1 MSISVVILVVI
12 SALLHPLR
20 LFLIKGDSTP
30 EGLTLSVVI
39 IFGIMSFFQIIV
51 MGINPWEVFEIWPL
65 IAISS
70 LGLLLHFW
78 CIVKSLRVGD
88 FSVNYPIIRS
98 SPIFVVVAGYIFL
111 NHYYTLETL
120 LGIAIVIISAF
131 MIQYTPGG
139 KFFGKPSSLIL
150 AFLAMCFHGIITLAD
165 AEAMKSVEP
174 AAFLFIQYLFVTP
187 AMALMF
193 ILTRPSGKNIY
204 EYLFLGWKN
213 KPVRFFLAGVTA
225 YTSYLLIL
233 YSFRM
238 GANVAAVSAI
248 RQISIPFSVLI
259 GGFYLF
265 EKQMNYRLFWSLL
278 LTLGVIIIIVAS
290 KPTA

>member
-1 MSISVVILVVI
+1 MSIPVLFLVIF
-12 SALLHPLR
+12 SALLHPVR
-20 LFLIKGDSTP
+20 VFLIKGDNTP

-39 IFGIMSFFQIIV
+39 IFGFMSFFQIIL

-70 LGLLLHFW
+70 VGLLLHFW

-98 SPIFVVVAGYIFL
+98 SPMFVVVAGYIFL
-111 NHYYTLETL
+111 NHHYSMEIL
-120 LGIAIVIISAF
+120 LGIAIVILSAF
-131 MIQYTPGG
+131 MIQYTPGE
-139 KFFGKPSSLIL
+139 KYLSKPTSIL
-150 AFLAMCFHGIITLAD
+150 LAVLAMCFHGIITLAD
-165 AEAMKSVEP
+165 AEAMKYVEP

-187 AMALMF
+187 AMAIIF

-204 EYLFLGWKN
+204 EYLFLGWGK
-213 KPVRFFLAGVTA
+213 KPLRFFLAGFTA
-225 YTSYLLIL
+225 YISYLLIL

-238 GANVAAVSAI
+238 GANVAAVSSI

-259 GGFYLF
+259 GGFFLL
-265 EKQMNYRLFWSLL
+265 EKQMNYRLFWSIL
-278 LTLGVIIIIVAS
+278 LTLGVIIIIVS
-290 KPTA
+290 S

>member
-1 MSISVVILVVI
+1 MSIPVLFLVIF
-12 SALLHPLR
+12 SALLHPVR
-20 LFLIKGDSTP
+20 VFLIKGDNTP

-39 IFGIMSFFQIIV
+39 IFGFMSFFQIIL

-70 LGLLLHFW
+70 VGLLLHFW
-78 CIVKSLRVGD
+78 CIVKSLRDGD

-98 SPIFVVVAGYIFL
+98 SPMFVVVAGYIFL
-111 NHYYTLETL
+111 NHHYSMEIL
-120 LGIAIVIISAF
+120 LGIAIVILSAF

-139 KFFGKPSSLIL
+139 KYLSKPSSIL
-150 AFLAMCFHGIITLAD
+150 LAVLAMCFHGIITLAD
-165 AEAMKSVEP
+165 AEAMKYVEP

-187 AMALMF
+187 AMAIIF

-204 EYLFLGWKN
+204 EYLFLGWGK
-213 KPVRFFLAGVTA
+213 KPLRFFLAGFTA
-225 YTSYLLIL
+225 YISYLLIL

-238 GANVAAVSAI
+238 GANVAAVSSI

-259 GGFYLF
+259 GGFFLL
-265 EKQMNYRLFWSLL
+265 EKQMNYRLFWSIL
-278 LTLGVIIIIVAS
+278 LTLGVIIIIVS
-290 KPTA
+290 S

>member
-1 MSISVVILVVI
+1 MSISIVLLVVI

-20 LFLIKGDSTP
+20 VFLIKGDSTP

-39 IFGIMSFFQIIV
+39 IFGCMSFFQIV
-51 MGINPWEVFEIWPL
+51 LMGINPWKVFEIWPL

-98 SPIFVVVAGYIFL
+98 SPLFVVVVGYIFL
-111 NHYYTLETL
+111 NHHYSTEIL

-139 KFFGKPSSLIL
+139 KFFGKPASLLL
-150 AFLAMCFHGIITLAD
+150 AVLAMCFHGILTLAD
-165 AEAMKSVEP
+165 AEAMKYAEP

-187 AMALMF
+187 ALALMF
-193 ILTRPSGKNIY
+193 ILTRPSGENIY

-213 KPVRFFLAGVTA
+213 KPLRFFLAGFTA
-225 YTSYLLIL
+225 YISYLLIL

-248 RQISIPFSVLI
+248 RQISIPFSVLM
-259 GGFYLF
+259 GGFFLL
-265 EKQMNYRLFWSLL
+265 EKKMNYRLFWSLL
-278 LTLGVIIIIVAS
+278 LTLGVIIIIVS
-290 KPTA
+290 S

>member
-1 MSISVVILVVI
+1 MSIPVLFLVIF
-12 SALLHPLR
+12 SALLHPVR
-20 LFLIKGDSTP
+20 VFLIKGDNTP

-39 IFGIMSFFQIIV
+39 IFGFMSFFQIIL
-51 MGINPWEVFEIWPL
+51 MGINPWKVFEIWPL

-98 SPIFVVVAGYIFL
+98 SPLFVVVAGYLFL
-111 NHYYTLETL
+111 NHHYSMEIL

-139 KFFGKPSSLIL
+139 KFFSKPASLLL
-150 AFLAMCFHGIITLAD
+150 AVLAMCFHGIITLAD
-165 AEAMKSVEP
+165 AEAMKYVEP

-187 AMALMF
+187 AMAIMF

-204 EYLFLGWKN
+204 EYLFLGWKT
-213 KPVRFFLAGVTA
+213 KPLRFFFAGFTA
-225 YTSYLLIL
+225 YISYLLIL

-238 GANVAAVSAI
+238 GANVAAVSTI

-259 GGFYLF
+259 GGFYLM
-265 EKQMNYRLFWSLL
+265 EKRMNYRLFWSLL
-278 LTLGVIIIIVAS
+278 LTLGVIIIIVS
-290 KPTA
+290 P

>member
-1 MSISVVILVVI
+1 MSIPVLFLVIF
-12 SALLHPLR
+12 SALLHPVR
-20 LFLIKGDSTP
+20 VFLIKGDNTP

-39 IFGIMSFFQIIV
+39 IFGFMSFFQIIL

-70 LGLLLHFW
+70 VGLLLHFW

-98 SPIFVVVAGYIFL
+98 SPMFVVVAGYIFL
-111 NHYYTLETL
+111 NHHYSMEIL
-120 LGIAIVIISAF
+120 LGIAIVILSAF

-139 KFFGKPSSLIL
+139 KYLSKPSSIL
-150 AFLAMCFHGIITLAD
+150 LAVLAMCFHGIITLAD
-165 AEAMKSVEP
+165 AEAMKYVEP

-187 AMALMF
+187 AMAIIF

-204 EYLFLGWKN
+204 EYLFLGWGK
-213 KPVRFFLAGVTA
+213 KPFRFFLAGFTA
-225 YTSYLLIL
+225 YISYLLIL

-238 GANVAAVSAI
+238 GANVAAVSSI

-259 GGFYLF
+259 GGFYLM
-265 EKQMNYRLFWSLL
+265 EKQMNYRLFWSIL
-278 LTLGVIIIIVAS
+278 LTLGVIIIIVS
-290 KPTA
+290 S

>member
-1 MSISVVILVVI
+1 MSISVVFLVVI

-20 LFLIKGDSTP
+20 VFLIKGDSTP

-39 IFGIMSFFQIIV
+39 IFGCMSFFQIIL
-51 MGINPWEVFEIWPL
+51 MGINPWKVFEIWPL

-98 SPIFVVVAGYIFL
+98 SPLFVVVVGYIFL
-111 NHYYTLETL
+111 NHNYSMEIL

-139 KFFGKPSSLIL
+139 KYFSKPASLLL
-150 AFLAMCFHGIITLAD
+150 AVLAMCFHGIITLAD
-165 AEAMKSVEP
+165 AEAMKYVEP

-193 ILTRPSGKNIY
+193 VLTRPSGKNIY

-213 KPVRFFLAGVTA
+213 KPLRFFLTGFTA
-225 YTSYLLIL
+225 YISYLLIL

-248 RQISIPFSVLI
+248 RQISIPFSVLM
-259 GGFYLF
+259 GGFFLL
-265 EKQMNYRLFWSLL
+265 EKKMNYRLFWSLL
-278 LTLGVIIIIVAS
+278 LTFGVIIIIVS
-290 KPTA
+290 S

>member
-1 MSISVVILVVI
+1 MSISIVFLVVI
-12 SALLHPLR
+12 SSLLHPLR
-20 LFLIKGDSTP
+20 IFLIKGDSTP

-39 IFGIMSFFQIIV
+39 IFGFMSFFQIIL
-51 MGINPWEVFEIWPL
+51 MGINPWKVFEIWPL

-70 LGLLLHFW
+70 LGLLLHVW

-98 SPIFVVVAGYIFL
+98 SPLFVVVVGYIFL
-111 NHYYTLETL
+111 NHNYSMEIL

-139 KFFGKPSSLIL
+139 KYFSKPASLLL
-150 AFLAMCFHGIITLAD
+150 AVLAMCFHGIITLAD
-165 AEAMKSVEP
+165 AEAMKYVEP

-187 AMALMF
+187 ALALMF
-193 ILTRPSGKNIY
+193 ILTRPSGENIY

-213 KPVRFFLAGVTA
+213 KPLRFFLAGFTA
-225 YTSYLLIL
+225 YISYLLIL

-248 RQISIPFSVLI
+248 RQISIPFSVLM
-259 GGFYLF
+259 GGFFLL
-265 EKQMNYRLFWSLL
+265 EKKMNYRLFWSLL
-278 LTLGVIIIIVAS
+278 LTLGVIIIIVS
-290 KPTA
+290 S

>member
-1 MSISVVILVVI
+1 MSIHIVLLVVI
-12 SALLHPLR
+12 SSLLHPLR
-20 LFLIKGDSTP
+20 IFLIKGDSTP

-39 IFGIMSFFQIIV
+39 IFGFMSFFQIIL
-51 MGINPWEVFEIWPL
+51 MGINPWKVFEIWPL

-70 LGLLLHFW
+70 LGLLFHFW

-98 SPIFVVVAGYIFL
+98 SPLFVVVVGYIFL
-111 NHYYTLETL
+111 NHNYSMEIL

-139 KFFGKPSSLIL
+139 KYFNKPASLLL
-150 AFLAMCFHGIITLAD
+150 AVLAMCFHGIITLAD
-165 AEAMKSVEP
+165 AEAMKYVEP

-193 ILTRPSGKNIY
+193 VLTRPSGKNIY
-204 EYLFLGWKN
+204 EYLFLGWIN
-213 KPVRFFLAGVTA
+213 KPLRFFLAGFTA
-225 YTSYLLIL
+225 YISYLLIL

-248 RQISIPFSVLI
+248 RQISIPFSVLM
-259 GGFYLF
+259 GGFFLL
-265 EKQMNYRLFWSLL
+265 EKKMNYRLFWSLL
-278 LTLGVIIIIVAS
+278 LTLGVIIIIVS
-290 KPTA
+290 P

>member
-1 MSISVVILVVI
+1 VSIPVLFLVIF
-12 SALLHPLR
+12 SALLHPVR
-20 LFLIKGDSTP
+20 VFLIKGDNTP

-39 IFGIMSFFQIIV
+39 IFGFMSFFQIIL
-51 MGINPWEVFEIWPL
+51 MGINPWKVFEIWPL

-98 SPIFVVVAGYIFL
+98 SPLFVVVAGYIFL
-111 NHYYTLETL
+111 NHHYSMEIL
-120 LGIAIVIISAF
+120 LGIAIVILSAF
-131 MIQYTPGG
+131 MIQYTPGE
-139 KFFGKPSSLIL
+139 KYLSKPTSIL
-150 AFLAMCFHGIITLAD
+150 LAVLAMCFHGIITLAD
-165 AEAMKSVEP
+165 AEAMKYVEP

-187 AMALMF
+187 AMAIIF

-204 EYLFLGWKN
+204 EYLFLGWGK
-213 KPVRFFLAGVTA
+213 KPLRFFLAGFTA
-225 YTSYLLIL
+225 YISYLLIL

-238 GANVAAVSAI
+238 GANVAAVSSI

-259 GGFYLF
+259 GGFFLL
-265 EKQMNYRLFWSLL
+265 EKQMNYRLFWSIL
-278 LTLGVIIIIVAS
+278 LTLGVIIIIVS
-290 KPTA
+290 S

>member
-1 MSISVVILVVI
+1 MSISIIFLVVV
-12 SALLHPLR
+12 SSLLHPLR
-20 LFLIKGDSTP
+20 VFLIKGDNTP

-39 IFGIMSFFQIIV
+39 IFGFMSFFQIIL

-70 LGLLLHFW
+70 VGLLLHFW

-98 SPIFVVVAGYIFL
+98 SPMFVVVAGYIFL
-111 NHYYTLETL
+111 NHHYSMEIL
-120 LGIAIVIISAF
+120 LGIAIVILSAF
-131 MIQYTPGG
+131 MIQYTPGE
-139 KFFGKPSSLIL
+139 KYLSKPSSIL
-150 AFLAMCFHGIITLAD
+150 LAVLAMCFHGIITLAD
-165 AEAMKSVEP
+165 AEAMKYVEP

-187 AMALMF
+187 AMAIIF

-204 EYLFLGWKN
+204 EYLFLGWGK
-213 KPVRFFLAGVTA
+213 KPLRFFLAGFTA
-225 YTSYLLIL
+225 YISYLLIL

-238 GANVAAVSAI
+238 GANVAAVSSI

-259 GGFYLF
+259 GGYFLL
-265 EKQMNYRLFWSLL
+265 EKQMNYRLFWSIL
-278 LTLGVIIIIVAS
+278 LTLGVIIIIVS
-290 KPTA
+290 S

>member
-1 MSISVVILVVI
+1 MSISVISLVLF
-12 SALLHPLR
+12 SALLHPVR
-20 LFLIKGDSTP
+20 IFLIKGDDTP

-39 IFGIMSFFQIIV
+39 IFGFMSFIQIIFL
-51 MGINPWEVFEIWPL
+51 GINPWKVFEIWPL

-88 FSVNYPIIRS
+88 LSVNYPIIRS
-98 SPIFVVVAGYIFL
+98 SPIFVVAAGYIFL
-111 NHYYTLETL
+111 NHHYSMEIL

-131 MIQYTPGG
+131 MIQYIPGE
-139 KFFGKPSSLIL
+139 KYFSKRASLLL
-150 AFLAMCFHGIITLAD
+150 AVLAMCFHGIITLAD
-165 AEAMKSVEP
+165 AEAMKYVEP

-187 AMALMF
+187 AMAIIF

-204 EYLFLGWKN
+204 EYLFLGWGK
-213 KPVRFFLAGVTA
+213 KPLRFFLAGFTA
-225 YTSYLLIL
+225 YISYLLIL

-259 GGFYLF
+259 GGFFLL
-265 EKQMNYRLFWSLL
+265 EKQMNYRLFWSIL
-278 LTLGVIIIIVAS
+278 LTLGVIIIIVS
-290 KPTA
+290 S

>member
-1 MSISVVILVVI
+1 MSLSVVILVVI

-20 LFLIKGDSTP
+20 VFLIKGDSTP

-39 IFGIMSFFQIIV
+39 IFGLMSFFQIIIT
-51 MGINPWEVFEIWPL
+51 GINPWEVFEIWPL
-65 IAISS
+65 IAVSS
-70 LGLLLHFW
+70 FSLLLHFW

-111 NHYYTLETL
+111 NHHYSIKTL
-120 LGIAIVIISAF
+120 LGIAIVLVSAF

-139 KFFGKPSSLIL
+139 KFFGRPSSLLL
-150 AFLAMCFHGIITLAD
+150 AVLAMCFHGIITLAD
-165 AEAMKSVEP
+165 AEAMKSADP
-174 AAFLFIQYLFVTP
+174 ASFLFIQYLFVTP

-193 ILTRPSGKNIY
+193 ILTRPPEKKIY
-204 EYLFLGWKN
+204 DYLFLGWKN
-213 KPVRFFLAGVTA
+213 KPLRFIFAGVTA
-225 YTSYLLIL
+225 YASYLLIL

-259 GGFYLF
+259 GGLYLF
-265 EKQMNYRLFWSLL
+265 EKQLNYRLFWSFL
-278 LTLGVIIIIVAS
+278 LTIGVIIIIVAS
-290 KPTA
+290 

>member
-1 MSISVVILVVI
+1 VSISIVFLVVI

-20 LFLIKGDSTP
+20 VFLIKGDSTP

-39 IFGIMSFFQIIV
+39 IFGFMSFFQIIF
-51 MGINPWEVFEIWPL
+51 MGINPWKVFEIWPL

-98 SPIFVVVAGYIFL
+98 SPLFVVVVGYVFL
-111 NHYYTLETL
+111 NHNYSMEIL

-139 KFFGKPSSLIL
+139 KYFSKPASLLL
-150 AFLAMCFHGIITLAD
+150 AVLAMCFHGIITLAD
-165 AEAMKSVEP
+165 AEAMKYVEP
-174 AAFLFIQYLFVTP
+174 AAFLFIQYLFVIP
-187 AMALMF
+187 AMTLMF
-193 ILTRPSGKNIY
+193 VLTRPSGKNIY

-213 KPVRFFLAGVTA
+213 KPLRFFLAGFTA
-225 YTSYLLIL
+225 YISYLLIL

-248 RQISIPFSVLI
+248 RQISIPFSVLM
-259 GGFYLF
+259 GGFFLL
-265 EKQMNYRLFWSLL
+265 EKKMNYRLFWSLL
-278 LTLGVIIIIVAS
+278 LTLGVIIIIVS
-290 KPTA
+290 S

>member
-1 MSISVVILVVI
+1 MSISVVFLVVI

-20 LFLIKGDSTP
+20 VFLIKGDSTP

-39 IFGIMSFFQIIV
+39 IFGCMSFFQIV
-51 MGINPWEVFEIWPL
+51 LMGINPWKVFEIWPL

-98 SPIFVVVAGYIFL
+98 SPLFVVVAGYLFL
-111 NHYYTLETL
+111 NHHYSMEIL

-139 KFFGKPSSLIL
+139 KFFSKPASLLL
-150 AFLAMCFHGIITLAD
+150 AVLAMCFHGIITLAD
-165 AEAMKSVEP
+165 AEAMKYVEP

-193 ILTRPSGKNIY
+193 IMTRPSGKNIY

-213 KPVRFFLAGVTA
+213 KPLRFFFAGFTA
-225 YTSYLLIL
+225 YISYLLIL

-238 GANVAAVSAI
+238 GANVAEVSTI

-259 GGFYLF
+259 GGFYLL
-265 EKQMNYRLFWSLL
+265 EKKMNYRLLWSLL
-278 LTLGVIIIIVAS
+278 LTFGVIIIIVS
-290 KPTA
+290 S

>member
-1 MSISVVILVVI
+1 MSISIVLLVVI

-20 LFLIKGDSTP
+20 VFLIKGDSTP

-39 IFGIMSFFQIIV
+39 IFGFMSFFQIIL
-51 MGINPWEVFEIWPL
+51 MGINPWKVFEIWPL

-98 SPIFVVVAGYIFL
+98 SPLFVVVAGYIFL
-111 NHYYTLETL
+111 NHHYSMEIL
-120 LGIAIVIISAF
+120 LGIAIVIIGAF

-139 KFFGKPSSLIL
+139 KFFSKPASLLL
-150 AFLAMCFHGIITLAD
+150 AVLAMCFHGIITLAD
-165 AEAMKSVEP
+165 AEAMKYVEP

-204 EYLFLGWKN
+204 DYLFLGWKN
-213 KPVRFFLAGVTA
+213 KPLRFFFAGFTA
-225 YTSYLLIL
+225 YISYLLIL

-248 RQISIPFSVLI
+248 RQISIPFSVLM
-259 GGFYLF
+259 GGLF
-265 EKQMNYRLFWSLL
+265 LL
-278 LTLGVIIIIVAS
+278 
-290 KPTA
+290 

>member
-1 MSISVVILVVI
+1 MSISVVFLVVI

-20 LFLIKGDSTP
+20 VFLIKGDSTP

-39 IFGIMSFFQIIV
+39 IFGCMSFFQIV
-51 MGINPWEVFEIWPL
+51 LMGINPWKVFEIWPL

-98 SPIFVVVAGYIFL
+98 SPLFVVVAGYIFL
-111 NHYYTLETL
+111 NHHYSMEIL

-139 KFFGKPSSLIL
+139 KFFSKPASLLL
-150 AFLAMCFHGIITLAD
+150 AVLAMCFHGIITLAD
-165 AEAMKSVEP
+165 AEAMKYVEP

-204 EYLFLGWKN
+204 EYLFLGWKT
-213 KPVRFFLAGVTA
+213 KPLRFFFAGFTA
-225 YTSYLLIL
+225 YISYLLIL

-265 EKQMNYRLFWSLL
+265 EKKMNYRLFWSLL
-278 LTLGVIIIIVAS
+278 LTFGVIIIIVTS
-290 KPTA
+290 

>member
-1 MSISVVILVVI
+1 MSIPVLFLVIF
-12 SALLHPLR
+12 SALLHPVR
-20 LFLIKGDSTP
+20 VFLIKGDNTP

-39 IFGIMSFFQIIV
+39 IFGFMSFFQIIL

-70 LGLLLHFW
+70 VGLLLHFW

-111 NHYYTLETL
+111 NHHYSMEIL
-120 LGIAIVIISAF
+120 LGIAIVILSAF
-131 MIQYTPGG
+131 MIQYTPGE
-139 KFFGKPSSLIL
+139 KYLSKPSSIL
-150 AFLAMCFHGIITLAD
+150 LAVLAMCFHGIITLAD
-165 AEAMKSVEP
+165 AEAMKYVEP

-187 AMALMF
+187 AMAIIF

-204 EYLFLGWKN
+204 EYLFLGWGK
-213 KPVRFFLAGVTA
+213 KPLRFFLAGFTA
-225 YTSYLLIL
+225 YISYLLIL

-238 GANVAAVSAI
+238 GANVAAVSSI

-259 GGFYLF
+259 GGFFLL
-265 EKQMNYRLFWSLL
+265 EKQMNYRLFWSIL
-278 LTLGVIIIIVAS
+278 LTLGVIIIIVS
-290 KPTA
+290 S

>member
-1 MSISVVILVVI
+1 MSIPVLFLVIF
-12 SALLHPLR
+12 SALLHPVR
-20 LFLIKGDSTP
+20 VFLIKGDNTP

-39 IFGIMSFFQIIV
+39 IFGFMSFFQIIL

-70 LGLLLHFW
+70 VGLLLHFW

-98 SPIFVVVAGYIFL
+98 SPMFVVVAGYIFL
-111 NHYYTLETL
+111 NHHYSMEIL
-120 LGIAIVIISAF
+120 LGIAIVILSAF
-131 MIQYTPGG
+131 MIQYTPGE
-139 KFFGKPSSLIL
+139 KYLSKPTSIL
-150 AFLAMCFHGIITLAD
+150 LAVLAMCFHGIITLAD
-165 AEAMKSVEP
+165 AEAMKYVEP

-187 AMALMF
+187 AMAIIF

-204 EYLFLGWKN
+204 EYLFLGWGK
-213 KPVRFFLAGVTA
+213 KPLRFFLAGFTA
-225 YTSYLLIL
+225 YISYLLIL

-238 GANVAAVSAI
+238 GANVAAVSSI

-259 GGFYLF
+259 GGYFLL
-265 EKQMNYRLFWSLL
+265 EKQMNYRLFWSIL
-278 LTLGVIIIIVAS
+278 LTLGVIIIIVS
-290 KPTA
+290 S

>member
-1 MSISVVILVVI
+1 VSLSVALLVVI

-20 LFLIKGDSTP
+20 VFLIKGDSTP

-39 IFGIMSFFQIIV
+39 IFGCMSFFQIV
-51 MGINPWEVFEIWPL
+51 LMGINPWKVFEIWPL

-98 SPIFVVVAGYIFL
+98 SPLFVVIAGYLFL
-111 NHYYTLETL
+111 NHHYSMEIL

-139 KFFGKPSSLIL
+139 KFFSKPASLLL
-150 AFLAMCFHGIITLAD
+150 AVLAMCFHGIITLAD
-165 AEAMKSVEP
+165 AEAMKYVEP

-193 ILTRPSGKNIY
+193 ILTRPSGKNIFD
-204 EYLFLGWKN
+204 YLFVGWTK
-213 KPVRFFLAGVTA
+213 KPLRFFSAGFTA
-225 YTSYLLIL
+225 YISYLLIL

-238 GANVAAVSAI
+238 GANVAAVSTI

-259 GGFYLF
+259 GGFYLM
-265 EKQMNYRLFWSLL
+265 EKKMNYRLFWSLL
-278 LTLGVIIIIVAS
+278 LTLGVIIIIVS
-290 KPTA
+290 S

>member
-1 MSISVVILVVI
+1 MSISIVFLVVI
-12 SALLHPLR
+12 SSLLHPLR
-20 LFLIKGDSTP
+20 IFLIKGDSTP

-39 IFGIMSFFQIIV
+39 IFGFMSFFQIIL
-51 MGINPWEVFEIWPL
+51 MGINPWKVFEIWPL

-98 SPIFVVVAGYIFL
+98 SPLFVVVVGYIFL
-111 NHYYTLETL
+111 NHDYSMEIL
-120 LGIAIVIISAF
+120 LGIAIVIISSF

-139 KFFGKPSSLIL
+139 RYFSKPASLLL
-150 AFLAMCFHGIITLAD
+150 AVLAMCFHGIITLAD
-165 AEAMKSVEP
+165 AEAMKYVEP

-193 ILTRPSGKNIY
+193 VLTRPSGKNIY

-213 KPVRFFLAGVTA
+213 KPLRFFLAGFTA
-225 YTSYLLIL
+225 YISYLLIL

-238 GANVAAVSAI
+238 GANVAAVSAV

-259 GGFYLF
+259 GGFYLL
-265 EKQMNYRLFWSLL
+265 EKKMNYRLFWSLL
-278 LTLGVIIIIVAS
+278 LTLGVIIIIVS
-290 KPTA
+290 S

>member
-1 MSISVVILVVI
+1 VSIPVLFLVIF
-12 SALLHPLR
+12 SALLHPVR
-20 LFLIKGDSTP
+20 VFLIKGDNTP

-39 IFGIMSFFQIIV
+39 IFGFMSFFQIIL

-70 LGLLLHFW
+70 VGLLLHFW

-98 SPIFVVVAGYIFL
+98 SPMFVVVAGYIFL
-111 NHYYTLETL
+111 NHHYSMEIL
-120 LGIAIVIISAF
+120 LGIAIVILSAF
-131 MIQYTPGG
+131 MIQYTPGE
-139 KFFGKPSSLIL
+139 KYLSKPTSIL
-150 AFLAMCFHGIITLAD
+150 LAVLAMCFHGIITLAD
-165 AEAMKSVEP
+165 AEAMKYVEP

-187 AMALMF
+187 AMAIIF

-204 EYLFLGWKN
+204 EYLFLGWGK
-213 KPVRFFLAGVTA
+213 KPLRFFLAGFTA
-225 YTSYLLIL
+225 YISYLLIL

-238 GANVAAVSAI
+238 GANVAAVSSI

-259 GGFYLF
+259 GGFFLL
-265 EKQMNYRLFWSLL
+265 EKQMNYRLFWSIL
-278 LTLGVIIIIVAS
+278 LTLGVIIIIVS
-290 KPTA
+290 S

>member
-1 MSISVVILVVI
+1 MSIPVIFLVI
-12 SALLHPLR
+12 FSALLHPVR
-20 LFLIKGDSTP
+20 VFLIKGDNTP

-39 IFGIMSFFQIIV
+39 FFGFMSFFQIV
-51 MGINPWEVFEIWPL
+51 LMGINPWKVFEIWHL

-70 LGLLLHFW
+70 VGLLLHFW

-88 FSVNYPIIRS
+88 FSVDYPIIRS

-111 NHYYTLETL
+111 NHHYSLETL

-139 KFFGKPSSLIL
+139 KFFGKPSSIL
-150 AFLAMCFHGIITLAD
+150 LAVLAMCFHGIITLAD

-187 AMALMF
+187 AMAIIF

-204 EYLFLGWKN
+204 EYLFSGWGK
-213 KPVRFFLAGVTA
+213 KPLQFFLAGFTA
-225 YTSYLLIL
+225 YASYLLIL

>member
-1 MSISVVILVVI
+1 MSIPVLFLVIF
-12 SALLHPLR
+12 SALLHPVR
-20 LFLIKGDSTP
+20 VFLIKGDNTP

-39 IFGIMSFFQIIV
+39 IFGFMSFFQIIL

-70 LGLLLHFW
+70 VGLLLHFW

-98 SPIFVVVAGYIFL
+98 SPMFVVVAGYIFL
-111 NHYYTLETL
+111 NHHYSMEIL
-120 LGIAIVIISAF
+120 LGIAIVILSAF
-131 MIQYTPGG
+131 MIQYTPGE
-139 KFFGKPSSLIL
+139 KYLSKPSSIL
-150 AFLAMCFHGIITLAD
+150 LAVLAMCFHGIITLAD
-165 AEAMKSVEP
+165 AEAMKYVEP

-187 AMALMF
+187 AMAIIF

-204 EYLFLGWKN
+204 EYLFLGWGK
-213 KPVRFFLAGVTA
+213 KPLRFFLAGFTA
-225 YTSYLLIL
+225 YISYLLIL

-238 GANVAAVSAI
+238 GANVAAVSSI

-259 GGFYLF
+259 GGFFLL
-265 EKQMNYRLFWSLL
+265 EKQMNYRLFWSIL
-278 LTLGVIIIIVAS
+278 LTLGVIIIIVS
-290 KPTA
+290 S

>member
-1 MSISVVILVVI
+1 MSIPVLFLVIF
-12 SALLHPLR
+12 SALLHPVR
-20 LFLIKGDSTP
+20 VFLIKGDNTP

-39 IFGIMSFFQIIV
+39 IFGFMSFFQIIL

-70 LGLLLHFW
+70 VGLLLHFW

-98 SPIFVVVAGYIFL
+98 SPMFVVVAGYIFL
-111 NHYYTLETL
+111 NHHYSMEIL
-120 LGIAIVIISAF
+120 LGIAIVILSAF

-139 KFFGKPSSLIL
+139 KYLSKPSSIL
-150 AFLAMCFHGIITLAD
+150 LAVLAMCFHGIITLAD
-165 AEAMKSVEP
+165 AEAMKYVEP

-187 AMALMF
+187 AMAIIF

-204 EYLFLGWKN
+204 EYLFSGWGE
-213 KPVRFFLAGVTA
+213 KPLRFFLAGFTA
-225 YTSYLLIL
+225 YASYLLIL

>member
-1 MSISVVILVVI
+1 MSIPVLFLVIF
-12 SALLHPLR
+12 SALLHPVR
-20 LFLIKGDSTP
+20 VFLIKGDNTP

-39 IFGIMSFFQIIV
+39 IFGFMSFFQIIL
-51 MGINPWEVFEIWPL
+51 MGINPWKVFEIWPL

-98 SPIFVVVAGYIFL
+98 SPLFVVVAGYLFL
-111 NHYYTLETL
+111 NHHYSMEIL

-139 KFFGKPSSLIL
+139 KFFSKPASLLL
-150 AFLAMCFHGIITLAD
+150 AVLAMCFHGIITLAD
-165 AEAMKSVEP
+165 AEAMKYVEP

-213 KPVRFFLAGVTA
+213 KPLRFFLAGFTA
-225 YTSYLLIL
+225 YISYLLIL

-238 GANVAAVSAI
+238 GANVAAVSTI

-259 GGFYLF
+259 GGFYLM
-265 EKQMNYRLFWSLL
+265 EKRMNYRLFWSLL
-278 LTLGVIIIIVAS
+278 LTLGVIIIIVS
-290 KPTA
+290 P

>member
-1 MSISVVILVVI
+1 MSIPVLFLVIF
-12 SALLHPLR
+12 SALLHPVR
-20 LFLIKGDSTP
+20 VFLIKGDNTP

-39 IFGIMSFFQIIV
+39 IFGFMSFFQIIL

-70 LGLLLHFW
+70 VGLLLHFW
-78 CIVKSLRVGD
+78 CIVKSLRDGD

-98 SPIFVVVAGYIFL
+98 SPMFVVVAGYIFL
-111 NHYYTLETL
+111 NHHYSMEIL
-120 LGIAIVIISAF
+120 LGIAIVILSAF

-139 KFFGKPSSLIL
+139 KYLSKPSSIL
-150 AFLAMCFHGIITLAD
+150 LAVLAMCFHGIITLAD
-165 AEAMKSVEP
+165 AEAMKYVEP

-187 AMALMF
+187 AMAIIF

-204 EYLFLGWKN
+204 EYLFLGWGK
-213 KPVRFFLAGVTA
+213 KPLRFFLAGFTA
-225 YTSYLLIL
+225 YISYLLIL

-238 GANVAAVSAI
+238 GANVAAVSSI

-259 GGFYLF
+259 GGFYLM
-265 EKQMNYRLFWSLL
+265 EKQMNYRLFWSIL
-278 LTLGVIIIIVAS
+278 LTLGVIIIIVS
-290 KPTA
+290 S

>member
-1 MSISVVILVVI
+1 MSIPVLFLVIF
-12 SALLHPLR
+12 SALLHPVR
-20 LFLIKGDSTP
+20 VFLIKGDNTP

-39 IFGIMSFFQIIV
+39 IFGCMSFFQIV
-51 MGINPWEVFEIWPL
+51 LMGINPWKVFEIWPL

-98 SPIFVVVAGYIFL
+98 SPLFVVVAGYIFL
-111 NHYYTLETL
+111 NHHYSMEIL

-139 KFFGKPSSLIL
+139 KFFSKPASLLL
-150 AFLAMCFHGIITLAD
+150 AVLAMCFHGIITLAD
-165 AEAMKSVEP
+165 AEAMKYVEP

-204 EYLFLGWKN
+204 EYLFLGWKT
-213 KPVRFFLAGVTA
+213 KPLRFFFAGFTA
-225 YTSYLLIL
+225 YISYLLIL

-238 GANVAAVSAI
+238 GANVAAVSSI

-259 GGFYLF
+259 GGFFLL
-265 EKQMNYRLFWSLL
+265 EKQMNYRLFWSIL
-278 LTLGVIIIIVAS
+278 LTLGVIIIIVS
-290 KPTA
+290 S

>member
-1 MSISVVILVVI
+1 MSIPVIFLVI
-12 SALLHPLR
+12 FSALLHPVR
-20 LFLIKGDSTP
+20 VFLIKGDNTP

-39 IFGIMSFFQIIV
+39 IFGFMSFFQIV
-51 MGINPWEVFEIWPL
+51 LMGINPWKVFEIWHL

-70 LGLLLHFW
+70 VGLLLHFW

-98 SPIFVVVAGYIFL
+98 SPMFVVVAGYIFL
-111 NHYYTLETL
+111 NHHYSMEIL
-120 LGIAIVIISAF
+120 LGIAIVILSAF

-139 KFFGKPSSLIL
+139 KYLSKPSSIL
-150 AFLAMCFHGIITLAD
+150 LAVLAMCFHGIITLAD
-165 AEAMKSVEP
+165 AEAMKYVEP

-187 AMALMF
+187 AMAIIF

-204 EYLFLGWKN
+204 EYLFLGWGK
-213 KPVRFFLAGVTA
+213 KPLRFFLAGFTA
-225 YTSYLLIL
+225 YISYLLIL

-238 GANVAAVSAI
+238 GANVAAVSSI

-259 GGFYLF
+259 GGFYLM
-265 EKQMNYRLFWSLL
+265 EKQMNYRLFWSIL
-278 LTLGVIIIIVAS
+278 LTLGVIIIIIS
-290 KPTA
+290 S

>member
-1 MSISVVILVVI
+1 MSISVVFLVVI

-20 LFLIKGDSTP
+20 VFLIKGDSTP

-39 IFGIMSFFQIIV
+39 IFGCMSFFQIV
-51 MGINPWEVFEIWPL
+51 LMGINPWKVFEIWPL

-98 SPIFVVVAGYIFL
+98 SPLFVVVAGYLFL
-111 NHYYTLETL
+111 NHHYSMEILM
-120 LGIAIVIISAF
+120 GIAIVIISAF

-139 KFFGKPSSLIL
+139 KFFSKPASLLL
-150 AFLAMCFHGIITLAD
+150 AVLAMFFHGIITLAD
-165 AEAMKSVEP
+165 AEAMKYVEP

-193 ILTRPSGKNIY
+193 VLTRPSGKNIY

-213 KPVRFFLAGVTA
+213 KPLRFFLAGFTA
-225 YTSYLLIL
+225 YISYLLIL

-238 GANVAAVSAI
+238 GANVAAVSSI

-259 GGFYLF
+259 GGYFLL
-265 EKQMNYRLFWSLL
+265 EKQMNYRLFWSIL
-278 LTLGVIIIIVAS
+278 LTLGVIIIIVS
-290 KPTA
+290 S

>member
-1 MSISVVILVVI
+1 VSIPVLFLVIF
-12 SALLHPLR
+12 SALLHPVR
-20 LFLIKGDSTP
+20 VFLIKGDNTP

-39 IFGIMSFFQIIV
+39 IFGFMSFFQIIL

-70 LGLLLHFW
+70 VGLLLHFW

-98 SPIFVVVAGYIFL
+98 SPMFVVVAGYIFL
-111 NHYYTLETL
+111 NHHYSMEIL
-120 LGIAIVIISAF
+120 LGIAIVILSAF
-131 MIQYTPGG
+131 MIQYTPGE
-139 KFFGKPSSLIL
+139 KYLSKPSSIL
-150 AFLAMCFHGIITLAD
+150 LAVLAMCFHGIITLAD
-165 AEAMKSVEP
+165 AEAMKYVEP

-187 AMALMF
+187 AMAIIF

-204 EYLFLGWKN
+204 EYLFLGWGK
-213 KPVRFFLAGVTA
+213 KPLRFFLAGFTA
-225 YTSYLLIL
+225 YISYLLIL

-238 GANVAAVSAI
+238 GANVAAVSSI

-259 GGFYLF
+259 GGFFLL
-265 EKQMNYRLFWSLL
+265 EKQMNYRLFWSIL
-278 LTLGVIIIIVAS
+278 LTLGVIIIIVS
-290 KPTA
+290 S

>member
-1 MSISVVILVVI
+1 MSIPVLFLVIF
-12 SALLHPLR
+12 SALLHPVR
-20 LFLIKGDSTP
+20 VFLIKGDNTP

-39 IFGIMSFFQIIV
+39 IFGFMSFFQIV
-51 MGINPWEVFEIWPL
+51 LMGINPWKVFEIWHL

-111 NHYYTLETL
+111 NHHYSLETL

-139 KFFGKPSSLIL
+139 KFFGKPSSLLL
-150 AFLAMCFHGIITLAD
+150 AVLAMCFHGIITLAD

-187 AMALMF
+187 AMAIIF

-204 EYLFLGWKN
+204 EYLFSGWGK
-213 KPVRFFLAGVTA
+213 KPLRFFLAGFTA
-225 YTSYLLIL
+225 YPS
-233 YSFRM
+233 
-238 GANVAAVSAI
+238 N
-248 RQISIPFSVLI
+248 
-259 GGFYLF
+259 
-265 EKQMNYRLFWSLL
+265 
-278 LTLGVIIIIVAS
+278 
-290 KPTA
+290 

>member
-1 MSISVVILVVI
+1 MSISIVLLVVI

-20 LFLIKGDSTP
+20 VFLIKGDSTP

-39 IFGIMSFFQIIV
+39 IFGCMSFFQIV
-51 MGINPWEVFEIWPL
+51 LMGINPWKVFEIWPL

-98 SPIFVVVAGYIFL
+98 SPLFVVVVGYIFL
-111 NHYYTLETL
+111 NHNYSMEIL

-139 KFFGKPSSLIL
+139 KYFSKPASLLL
-150 AFLAMCFHGIITLAD
+150 AVLAMCFHGIITLAD
-165 AEAMKSVEP
+165 AEAMKYVEP

-213 KPVRFFLAGVTA
+213 KPLRFFLAGFTA
-225 YTSYLLIL
+225 YISYLLIL

-248 RQISIPFSVLI
+248 RQISIPFSVLM
-259 GGFYLF
+259 GGFFLL
-265 EKQMNYRLFWSLL
+265 EKKMNYRLFWSLL
-278 LTLGVIIIIVAS
+278 LTFGVIIIIVS
-290 KPTA
+290 S

>member
-1 MSISVVILVVI
+1 MVI
-12 SALLHPLR
+12 SSLLHPLR
-20 LFLIKGDSTP
+20 IFLIKGDSTP

-39 IFGIMSFFQIIV
+39 IFGFMSFFQIIL
-51 MGINPWEVFEIWPL
+51 MGINPWKVFEIWPL

-70 LGLLLHFW
+70 LGLVLHLW

-98 SPIFVVVAGYIFL
+98 SPLFVVVVGYIFL
-111 NHYYTLETL
+111 NHNYSMEIL
-120 LGIAIVIISAF
+120 LGIAIVVISAF

-139 KFFGKPSSLIL
+139 KFFGKPASLLL
-150 AFLAMCFHGIITLAD
+150 AVLAMCFHGILTLAD
-165 AEAMKSVEP
+165 AEAMKYAEP

-187 AMALMF
+187 ALALMF
-193 ILTRPSGKNIY
+193 ILTRPSGENIY

-213 KPVRFFLAGVTA
+213 KPLRFFLAGFTA
-225 YTSYLLIL
+225 YISYLLIL

-248 RQISIPFSVLI
+248 RQISIPFSVLM
-259 GGFYLF
+259 GGFFLL
-265 EKQMNYRLFWSLL
+265 EKKMNYRLFWSLL
-278 LTLGVIIIIVAS
+278 LTLGVIIIIVS
-290 KPTA
+290 S

>member
-1 MSISVVILVVI
+1 MSIPVIFLVI
-12 SALLHPLR
+12 FSALLHPVR
-20 LFLIKGDSTP
+20 VFLIKGDNTP

-39 IFGIMSFFQIIV
+39 IFGFMSFFQIV
-51 MGINPWEVFEIWPL
+51 LMGINPWKVFEIWPL

-70 LGLLLHFW
+70 VGLLLHFW

-111 NHYYTLETL
+111 NHHYSLETL

-139 KFFGKPSSLIL
+139 KFFGKPSSLLL
-150 AFLAMCFHGIITLAD
+150 AVLAMCFHGIITLAD
-165 AEAMKSVEP
+165 AEAMKYEEP

-213 KPVRFFLAGVTA
+213 KPLRFFLAGFTA
-225 YTSYLLIL
+225 YISYLLIL

-238 GANVAAVSAI
+238 GANVAAVSTI
-248 RQISIPFSVLI
+248 RPVS
-259 GGFYLF
+259 YTH
-265 EKQMNYRLFWSLL
+265 
-278 LTLGVIIIIVAS
+278 LTLPTILIV
-290 KPTA
+290 

>member
-1 MSISVVILVVI
+1 MSIPVIFLVI
-12 SALLHPLR
+12 FSALLHPVR
-20 LFLIKGDSTP
+20 VFLIKGDNTP

-39 IFGIMSFFQIIV
+39 TFGFMSFFQIV
-51 MGINPWEVFEIWPL
+51 LMGINPWKVFEIWHL

-70 LGLLLHFW
+70 VGLLLHFW

-111 NHYYTLETL
+111 NHHYSLETL

-139 KFFGKPSSLIL
+139 KFFGKPSSLLL
-150 AFLAMCFHGIITLAD
+150 AVLAMCFHGVITLAD

-187 AMALMF
+187 AMAIIF
-193 ILTRPSGKNIY
+193 ILTRPTGKNIY
-204 EYLFLGWKN
+204 EYLFLGWEK
-213 KPVRFFLAGVTA
+213 KPLRYFLAGFTA
-225 YTSYLLIL
+225 YASYLLIL

-265 EKQMNYRLFWSLL
+265 EKQMNYRLFWSIL